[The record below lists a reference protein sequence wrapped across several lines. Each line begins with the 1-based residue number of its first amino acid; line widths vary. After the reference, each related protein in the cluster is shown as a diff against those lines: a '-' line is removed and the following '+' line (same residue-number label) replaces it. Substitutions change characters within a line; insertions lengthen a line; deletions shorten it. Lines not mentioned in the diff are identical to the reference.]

1 MQSLRKYIWRDAG
14 CGDVILRPAF
24 VKYDELRGA
33 LERLTASASRELLA
47 KQPHWG
53 DAILCDGLVYA
64 ARALNT
70 DAPIEAAARWFAPK
84 LATGPRT
91 SGWFWFWAAEALP
104 ALDLHRKTN
113 DSRYL
118 DYARAIVGFMEN
130 TAARTADGAFV
141 PHPPALEV
149 WIDVCYFT
157 APAIAL
163 LGRISGDT
171 AMIERAADQMI
182 VHRDHLA
189 DSQSGLFWHVAYV
202 DRNSHSPCLW
212 ARGNSW
218 FSIAAPQVVAEIE
231 AAGLL
236 HPLAAKVDKI
246 REALALQL
254 NKVASLQDESGLW
267 HTVIDRGDSYLEAS
281 AAAGFALALGRA
293 LATRLPR
300 LDEARAREAYS
311 RALGAI
317 CAKVDSHGAFTGVS
331 QQTPPGD
338 FDFYNSIEVGTAP
351 FATGVCLMALSEA
364 VAAWHHAGLTED

>member
-1 MQSLRKYIWRDAG
+1 METLSLP
-14 CGDVILRPAF
+14 PAF
-24 VKYDELRGA
+24 VKYDEPSRA
-33 LERLTASASRELLA
+33 LKRLAASAGRELLA

-64 ARALNT
+64 ARALDTN
-70 DAPIEAAARWFAPK
+70 APIEAAERWFAPK
-84 LATGPRT
+84 LAAGPCT
-91 SGWFWFWAAEALP
+91 EGWFWFWAAEAIP
-104 ALDLHRKTN
+104 ALDLHLKTG
-113 DSRYL
+113 DARYL

-130 TAARTADGAFV
+130 SAARTPDGAFI

-163 LGRISGDT
+163 LGRISGDA

-182 VHRDHLA
+182 VHRNHLA
-189 DSQSGLFWHVAYV
+189 DSQSGLFWHVAYI

-218 FSIAAPQVVAEIE
+218 FSIAAPQVIAEIE
-231 AAGLL
+231 AARLL
-236 HPLAAKVDKI
+236 RPLAVKIDRI
-246 REALALQL
+246 REALAIQL
-254 NKVASLQDESGLW
+254 NKVVSLQDESGLW

-293 LATRLPR
+293 LATGLPR
-300 LDEARAREAYS
+300 LDEASAREAYS

-364 VAAWHHAGLTED
+364 VAG

>member
-1 MQSLRKYIWRDAG
+1 VQSLRKYIWRDAR

-104 ALDLHRKTN
+104 ALDLHQKTN
-113 DSRYL
+113 DPRYL

-130 TAARTADGAFV
+130 TAARTPDGAFV

-163 LGRISGDT
+163 LGRISGDA

-182 VHRDHLA
+182 VHRNHLA
-189 DSQSGLFWHVAYV
+189 DSQSGLFWHVAYL

-218 FSIAAPQVVAEIE
+218 FSIAAPQVIAEIE

-236 HPLAAKVDKI
+236 RPLAVKVDRI

-254 NKVASLQDESGLW
+254 NKVVSLQDESGLW

-293 LATRLPR
+293 LATGLPR
-300 LDEARAREAYS
+300 LDEASAREAYS

-364 VAAWHHAGLTED
+364 VAG

>member
-1 MQSLRKYIWRDAG
+1 LP
-14 CGDVILRPAF
+14 PAF
-24 VKYDELRGA
+24 VKYDEPGRA
-33 LERLTASASRELLA
+33 LERLAASAGRELLA

-64 ARALNT
+64 ARALKSN
-70 DAPIEAAARWFAPK
+70 APIEAAERWFAPK
-84 LATGPRT
+84 LAAGPRT
-91 SGWFWFWAAEALP
+91 DGWFWFWAAEAIP
-104 ALDLHRKTN
+104 ALDLHLKTG
-113 DSRYL
+113 DARYL
-118 DYARAIVGFMEN
+118 DYAREIVGFMEN
-130 TAARTADGAFV
+130 SAAQTPDGAFV

-163 LGRISGDT
+163 LGRISGDA
-171 AMIERAADQMI
+171 AMVERAADQMI
-182 VHRDHLA
+182 LHRDHLIDPA
-189 DSQSGLFWHVAYV
+189 SGLFWHVAYV
-202 DRNSHSPCLW
+202 DRHEHSPCLW

-218 FSIAAPQVVAEIE
+218 FSIAAPQVLGEIE
-231 AAGLL
+231 AAGLAER
-236 HPLAAKVDKI
+236 LAAKVEKI

-267 HTVIDRGDSYLEAS
+267 HTVIDREDSYLEAS

-293 LATRLPR
+293 IRTRLPG
-300 LDEARAREAYS
+300 LDQARARDAYWRARDAYW

-317 CAKVDSHGAFTGVS
+317 CAKIDSHGAFTGVS

-338 FDFYNSIEVGTAP
+338 FAFYNSIEVGTAP

-364 VAAWHHAGLTED
+364 VEAWQTEKP